1 MLFPCPQ
8 PLHVLQSPRS
18 LMMMIITMKRKKK
31 KMRKKEKEKEKEKV
45 WYRVHAL
52 MLRRVDAE
60 LLSKTT
66 RANIPTSTSTIDII
80 TNTREAGTS
89 MSRQRN

>member
-1 MLFPCPQ
+1 
-8 PLHVLQSPRS
+8 
-18 LMMMIITMKRKKK
+18 MMMIITMKRKKK
-31 KMRKKEKEKEKEKV
+31 EMRKKEKEKV

-60 LLSKTT
+60 LLNKTT
-66 RANIPTSTSTIDII
+66 RANIPTSTNTIDII

>member
-1 MLFPCPQ
+1 
-8 PLHVLQSPRS
+8 
-18 LMMMIITMKRKKK
+18 MMMIITMKRIKK
-31 KMRKKEKEKEKEKV
+31 KMRKKEKEKEKV
-45 WYRVHAL
+45 WYQVHAL

-66 RANIPTSTSTIDII
+66 RANIPTSTSTIDIT

>member
-1 MLFPCPQ
+1 
-8 PLHVLQSPRS
+8 
-18 LMMMIITMKRKKK
+18 MMMIITMKRKKK
-31 KMRKKEKEKEKEKV
+31 KMRKKEKEKV
-45 WYRVHAL
+45 WYQVHAL

>member
-1 MLFPCPQ
+1 
-8 PLHVLQSPRS
+8 
-18 LMMMIITMKRKKK
+18 MMMIITMKRKKK
-31 KMRKKEKEKEKEKV
+31 KMRKKEKEKEKV
-45 WYRVHAL
+45 WYQVHAL